1 MTNRGFTLIEILI
14 SLLITAALILAVNK
28 VVYTVK
34 KTNFQA
40 ENNYQASV
48 YAQNIFEYL
57 KSNKTIL
64 SEGSFKPE
72 EILNENMKK
81 FLLENTKNKKFE
93 NSLIEIIK
101 FHEDPELGTK
111 TFEIE
116 ISIVWKGVTDVRNY
130 KIGTYIYQ
138 K

>member
-14 SLLITAALILAVNK
+14 SLLIIAALILAVNK

-34 KTNFQA
+34 KINIRA

-48 YAQNIFEYL
+48 YAQNIIEYL
-57 KSNKTIL
+57 KSEKTNL
-64 SEGSFKPE
+64 NEGDLKLE
-72 EILNENMKK
+72 EIINDNIKDFLQKNTENR
-81 FLLENTKNKKFE
+81 KFE
-93 NSLIEIIK
+93 NSLIKINKIY
-101 FHEDPELGTK
+101 EDFELGIK
-111 TFEIE
+111 LFEVKMI
-116 ISIVWKGVTDVRNY
+116 IAWKGVDDVQNY

>member
-14 SLLITAALILAVNK
+14 SLLIIAALILAVNK

-34 KTNFQA
+34 KVNFRA

-48 YAQNIFEYL
+48 YGQNIIEYL
-57 KSNKTIL
+57 KSEKTNL
-64 SEGSFKPE
+64 NEGDFKLE
-72 EILNENMKK
+72 EIFNDNMKN
-81 FLLENTKNKKFE
+81 FLQKNTENIKFE
-93 NSLIEIIK
+93 NSLIKINKIY
-101 FHEDPELGTK
+101 EDLELGIK
-111 TFEIE
+111 LFEIKM
-116 ISIVWKGVTDVRNY
+116 IIAWKGVDDVQNY